1 MAHQEVPEEG
11 QTGWLLPNKRWPH
24 TSYSQAVLSSV
35 APTRP
40 PVAWGTLRGRSAQGS
55 PRPKQALGFP
65 LCISFSSCPS
75 FALVPSTLAGRP
87 QTVLLAGRGHRPW
100 SGQAAT
106 PLWRPARELRAQQS
120 WVPREPPAEPGQAPP
135 HLLCSPGLASLAPNT
150 AAHAS
155 RLVEEMAGMGA
166 EGAPS
171 SPCRDNEA
179 SASQGQ
185 ALWSPPLF
193 LSVQDDR
200 TLAHSPTPSVQP
212 QCLSSG

>member
-1 MAHQEVPEEG
+1 MIAKGGKATGPRMAHQEVPEEG

-55 PRPKQALGFP
+55 PCPKQALGFP

-135 HLLCSPGLASLAPNT
+135 RPPSLQP
-150 AAHAS
+150 
-155 RLVEEMAGMGA
+155 RLGVTGSQHG
-166 EGAPS
+166 
-171 SPCRDNEA
+171 SPCIQAGGGDGRDGGRGG
-179 SASQGQ
+179 S
-185 ALWSPPLF
+185 F
-193 LSVQDDR
+193 L
-200 TLAHSPTPSVQP
+200 TL
-212 QCLSSG
+212 